1 MDRSLTM
8 LSRAT
13 GWACVAIGAGHVA
26 LGVRRSVPGAGHVS
40 PTLESQEAFYNSV
53 FIGYGL
59 TWLHASREDR
69 VDRAV
74 EAGGVMAL
82 GGLARLV
89 AIKRAG
95 TPHPFYLG
103 LTAVEFAVPAAV
115 VALARRK
122 GTARS

>member
-1 MDRSLTM
+1 MDASLTK

-26 LGVRRSVPGAGHVS
+26 LGVQRSVPGAGHVS

-59 TWLHASREDR
+59 TWLHASREGR
-69 VDRAV
+69 TDRAV

-82 GGLARLV
+82 GGIARLV
-89 AIKRAG
+89 ALKRAG
-95 TPHPFYLG
+95 APHPFYLA

-115 VALARRK
+115 TVLARRS
-122 GTARS
+122 GTGR